1 VCYVIRKTT
10 SELEHAIL
18 TTLLLLIIQIKVRL

>member
-1 VCYVIRKTT
+1 MCYVAHKST

-18 TTLLLLIIQIKVRL
+18 TTLLFAGIENTDS